1 MKFKYTLELLQNSI
15 QRDHAVVIS
24 NHIKVEKRSIILFR
38 CQCGEEYYKMAQ
50 RLIRESTVYSKK
62 STNKKLK

>member
-15 QRDHAVVIS
+15 QRDHTVLVS
-24 NHIKVEKRSIILFR
+24 NHHKIEKRSIILFR
-38 CQCGEEYYKMAQ
+38 CQCGEEYHKTAQ

-62 STNKKLK
+62 YK